1 MTVAQSQ
8 FLSSEPARLDRF
20 GTPKSVDRKV
30 QDQTDNRD
38 VQRTVA
44 ALNENT
50 GQTNYAAGSAND
62 QFSVRAT
69 TPGMSIEAMQKA
81 HIESTRILQDQ
92 TLIVAVG
99 GDKSRAEMGREWS
112 KAPDVSQEDREAAE
126 EAGLSS
132 AA

>member
-1 MTVAQSQ
+1 MTIAQSQ
-8 FLSSEPARLDRF
+8 ALSSEPANLDRF
-20 GTPKSVDRKV
+20 GTPKSIDKKARE
-30 QDQTDNRD
+30 QADNKD

-44 ALNENT
+44 ALGTNA
-50 GQTNYAAGSAND
+50 GQTNYGVGSTND

-81 HIESTRILQDQ
+81 HLESTRILQDQ
-92 TLIVAVG
+92 TLVIAAG
-99 GDKSRAEMGREWS
+99 GDKSRAEMGRDWS
-112 KAPDVSQEDREAAE
+112 KAPDVSVEDREAAD